1 MIRTVETASWN
12 DIDFNQKAIVYAKI
26 TKSVRNDEAETYTL
40 SIKEWIEQTFTEDVP
55 VYDENGIETG
65 LENQSFTREIPVRNI
80 KRVMTFEEADQL
92 TNYIDSVFTI
102 TDTGAKLR
110 KTYTILGHL
119 VINNQEA
126 VRNVAWELVPV
137 EELKNVKMK

>member
-1 MIRTVETASWN
+1 MIRTITPVSWN
-12 DIDFNQKAIVYAKI
+12 PIDLNKQEIVFAKV
-26 TKSVRNDEAETYTL
+26 TEAVRNDEAETYTL
-40 SIKEWIEQTFTEDVP
+40 SIKEWIEQTYTENVP
-55 VYDENGIETG
+55 IYDENGNETG
-65 LENQSFTREIPVRNI
+65 LENQTFTREIPVRNI

-92 TNYIDSVFTI
+92 TNYIESVFTI

-137 EELKNVKMK
+137 QELKNVKMK

>member
-1 MIRTVETASWN
+1 MIRTITPVSWN
-12 DIDFNQKAIVYAKI
+12 PIDFNKQAIVFAKV
-26 TKSVRNDEAETYTL
+26 TEAVRNDEAETYTL
-40 SIKEWIEQTFTEDVP
+40 SIKEWIEETFTEDVP

-65 LENQSFTREIPVRNI
+65 LENQTFIREVSVRNM

-110 KTYTILGHL
+110 KTYTVLGHL
-119 VINNQEA
+119 VINNQEN
-126 VRNVAWELVPV
+126 VRNVGWELAPV
-137 EELKNVKMK
+137 QEVQNVSKK

>member
-1 MIRTVETASWN
+1 MIRTITPVSWN
-12 DIDFNQKAIVYAKI
+12 PVDFNKQAIVFAKV
-26 TKSVRNDEAETYTL
+26 TEAVRNDEAETYTL
-40 SIKEWIEQTFTEDVP
+40 SIKEWIEEMFTEDVP
-55 VYDENGIETG
+55 VYDENGVETG
-65 LENQSFTREIPVRNI
+65 LENQTFTRQISVRNI

-119 VINNQEA
+119 IINNQET
-126 VRNVAWELVPV
+126 VRNIAWELVPDV
-137 EELKNVKMK
+137 EVQNVSNK